1 MSNDTLSINQAG
13 KHASKVL
20 IIEYFWCLVA
30 ALLINLFCNSFSP
43 FFSPEGAM
51 DPNCFYAEGCAIAH
65 GCLPYRD
72 FIDVKGPLL
81 FLIYT
86 VGYILTPS
94 HFLGIF
100 LLYVLATW
108 GTLVAFYRTA
118 QLITT
123 SPDAAIAAT
132 ALAACCLFSRFTAFW
147 AAQPEQLLALPFAWT
162 LYYLTAFLKQPTADY
177 HHPLSR
183 CLSIGA
189 TCTFL
194 IKYNFV
200 LPYVAVFGLAV
211 FAMARH
217 LSISD
222 ILTFIIRCILYA
234 TLICVPFII
243 YFSYYGLWK
252 DFFYAY
258 FLLNIE
264 ATSQQQVVSAFSC
277 FALKRKFLASYT
289 WLSYVVL
296 GHALVCALTKYRPK
310 VNQTLMRQLLVVI
323 IFTYLSCAMGLWGY
337 YYIMMAPVALY
348 LCADLAECK
357 ALSGFLQRKRLV
369 KATVFT
375 LTFILIVNAYCISPL
390 AWGRPAS
397 ETKQL
402 MAIQDMIAKIPTPK
416 IVYYDCPD
424 ILLGRKAQ
432 SIPGTPAWM
441 GLSGVSEKTY
451 NQRKRD
457 IEERKIDFII
467 TQATENI
474 DTEPFLK
481 KAGYAP
487 IPNAR
492 LAKFSYMRNVQVW
505 ALRSNCAVFP
515 QQEKDF

>member
-1 MSNDTLSINQAG
+1 
-13 KHASKVL
+13 
-20 IIEYFWCLVA
+20 
-30 ALLINLFCNSFSP
+30 
-43 FFSPEGAM
+43 M

-86 VGYILTPS
+86 IGYLLTPA
-94 HFLGIF
+94 HCLGIF

-123 SPDAAIAAT
+123 SPYTAITAT

-162 LYYLTAFLKQPTADY
+162 LYYLTSFLKQPAADY
-177 HHPLSR
+177 HRPLSVW
-183 CLSIGA
+183 LSIGA

-194 IKYNFV
+194 IKYNFI
-200 LPYVAVFGLAV
+200 LPYVAIFGLAV
-211 FAMARH
+211 YVMSRH

-222 ILTFIIRCILYA
+222 ILAFFVRCIFYA
-234 TLICVPFII
+234 ALVCAPFII
-243 YFSYYGLWK
+243 YFSYYGLWE
-252 DFFYAY
+252 DFFSSY

-264 ATSQQQVVSAFSC
+264 ASSHQQAISAFS
-277 FALKRKFLASYT
+277 FITLKRKFLDSCT
-289 WLSYVVL
+289 WLSYIIL
-296 GHALVCALTKYRPK
+296 GHALACALTKYSSHI
-310 VNQTLMRQLLVVI
+310 NQTLMRQLLVVI

-357 ALSGFLQRKRLV
+357 ALSGFLRRKRLL
-369 KATVFT
+369 KATAFT
-375 LTFILIVNAYCISPL
+375 FTFILVVNAYCISPL
-390 AWGRPAS
+390 AWGRPAA
-397 ETKQL
+397 ETQQL
-402 MAIQDMIAKIPTPK
+402 MAVQDMIAQISTPK
-416 IVYYDCPD
+416 MAYYGCPD

-441 GLSGVSEKTY
+441 ALSNVPKRTY
-451 NQRKRD
+451 NQRQHD
-457 IEERKIDFII
+457 IAERKLDFIV
-467 TQATENI
+467 TAGKEDK
-474 DTEPFLK
+474 DTELFLEG
-481 KAGYAP
+481 AGYAS

-492 LAKFSYMRNVQVW
+492 MEKLGYMKNVQVW
-505 ALRSNCAVFP
+505 ALRNNRAAFP
-515 QQEKDF
+515 QQEQD